1 MASTLSLTDLR
12 KMQPA
17 DLEKDLRDK
26 KAELAKIRIDIGM
39 MSQKDTS
46 RHMKVKKDIAR
57 MLTVLNEKKGEGKT
71 LKNAEKTA
79 TVRAPRASK
88 KASEGSSSTSK

>member
-12 KMQPA
+12 KMQIA
-17 DLEKDLRDK
+17 DLEKDLREK
-26 KAELAKIRIDIGM
+26 RLAAAKLRIDIGM

-46 RHMKVKKDIAR
+46 RSKKEKKEIAR
-57 MLTVLNEKKGEGKT
+57 ILTVINEKKAEGMT
-71 LKNAEKTA
+71 LKTEEKTA

-88 KASEGSSSTSK
+88 KAKGSSTSSK

>member
-12 KMQPA
+12 KMQA
-17 DLEKDLRDK
+17 SDLEKDLQEK
-26 KAELAKIRIDIGM
+26 KLALAKIRLDIGM

-46 RHMKVKKDIAR
+46 QYKKSKKEISR
-57 MLTVLNEKKGEGKT
+57 MLTVINEKKAEGMT
-71 LKNAEKTA
+71 LKTDEKTA

-88 KASEGSSSTSK
+88 KAKGSSTSSK

>member
-12 KMQPA
+12 KMQA
-17 DLEKDLRDK
+17 SDLEKDLQEK
-26 KAELAKIRIDIGM
+26 KLALAKIRLDIGM

-46 RHMKVKKDIAR
+46 QYKKSKKEISR
-57 MLTVLNEKKGEGKT
+57 ILTVINEKKAEGMT
-71 LKNAEKTA
+71 LKTDEKTA

-88 KASEGSSSTSK
+88 KAKGSSTSSK

>member
-12 KMQPA
+12 KMHVS
-17 DLEKDLRDK
+17 DLEKDLQEK
-26 KAELAKIRIDIGM
+26 KLALAKIRLDIGM

-46 RHMKVKKDIAR
+46 QYKKGKKEVAR
-57 MLTVLNEKKGEGKT
+57 ILTVINEKKGEGMT
-71 LKNAEKTA
+71 LKTDEKTA

-88 KASEGSSSTSK
+88 KAKGSSTSSK